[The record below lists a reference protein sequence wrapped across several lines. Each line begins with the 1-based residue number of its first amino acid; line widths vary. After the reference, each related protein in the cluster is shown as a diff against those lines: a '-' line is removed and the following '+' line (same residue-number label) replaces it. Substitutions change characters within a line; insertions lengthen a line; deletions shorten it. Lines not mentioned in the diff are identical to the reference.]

1 MYHNIQNGPLKL
13 PSYLSEEARSILVQL
28 LNRNPYKRLGAGKK
42 GALEI
47 KEHPF
52 FNGFSWSDAENRKL
66 PVPRPYIKKVVKQDI
81 GLEKIYGKGFGDATV
96 KNKNKVREWTFVEGP
111 PSK

>member
-1 MYHNIQNGPLKL
+1 MRCLLACLLTMLTLSKIYSDIYTYRDQLYHNIQNGPLKL

-42 GALEI
+42 GAAEI

-52 FNGFSWSDAENRKL
+52 FKGLDWKEAESR
-66 PVPRPYIKKVVKQDI
+66 
-81 GLEKIYGKGFGDATV
+81 
-96 KNKNKVREWTFVEGP
+96 
-111 PSK
+111 